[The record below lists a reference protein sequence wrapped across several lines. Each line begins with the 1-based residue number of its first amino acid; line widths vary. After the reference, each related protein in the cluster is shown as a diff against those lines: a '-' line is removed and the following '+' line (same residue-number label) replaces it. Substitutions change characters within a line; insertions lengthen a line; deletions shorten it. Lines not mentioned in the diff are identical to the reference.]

1 MLIYFLR
8 ATHAVPISFACY
20 ARSSISP
27 LRATHAPKPYHPA
40 AVAFINHSLDH
51 WAGGEGKWTQ
61 RFMHHDKHHIE
72 RDLAKGKVIER
83 HKKEVQRLPSSY
95 YDVSAL

>member
-1 MLIYFLR
+1 MGGVWDRCDRQGNWTTAIEE
-8 ATHAVPISFACY
+8 AVIAWN
-20 ARSSISP
+20 
-27 LRATHAPKPYHPA
+27 APKPYHPA

-51 WAGGEGKWTQ
+51 WAGGEDKWTQ
-61 RFMHHDKHHIE
+61 RFTHHDKHHIE